1 MLSEF
6 CSQERRM
13 DRDRGGRGKGKML
26 NAENLHVPGQAKML
40 SLGQEMSG
48 EFGVGHGWTARMDVD
63 SE

>member
-1 MLSEF
+1 
-6 CSQERRM
+6 M

-48 EFGVGHGWTARMDVD
+48 EFGVGHGWTARRDVD